1 MYHAADCSS
10 PHLNDLEHTT
20 GTVLT
25 DWWREMTPPKHTEET
40 VHNREA
46 QIVQLVDAVPDAVV
60 IVHQDGAI
68 VHINTQT

>member
-1 MYHAADCSS
+1 
-10 PHLNDLEHTT
+10 
-20 GTVLT
+20 
-25 DWWREMTPPKHTEET
+25 MTPPKQTEET